1 MQLARNTNVLDM
13 RILGRV
19 WERVRRLIPG
29 VSGFEEDSEWSLDK
43 SRQMETRWS
52 RGDETIECFRFD
64 DGYVTTVHDD
74 RREVTWQLTPGQV
87 PLASAL
93 ATAQLYLEHRLTS
106 QTDREG
112 RPFIGLTDNGPV
124 QVFEEI
130 PPEPVEYVYLD
141 QIRTLEEF
149 PDFITV
155 DESLRNVFDRMAP
168 ARSSS
173 RTSS

>member
-1 MQLARNTNVLDM
+1 MT
-13 RILGRV
+13 
-19 WERVRRLIPG
+19 PG
-29 VSGFEEDSEWSLDK
+29 LSGHDRGTKWSLER
-43 SRQMETRWS
+43 SRQTETRWV
-52 RGDETIECFRFD
+52 RGDETIDCFRFD
-64 DGYVTTVHDD
+64 DGYVTTVHDK
-74 RREVTWQLTPGQV
+74 RRDVTWQLTPGQV

-130 PPEPVEYVYLD
+130 PPEPVEFVYLD
-141 QIRTLEEF
+141 EIRTLEEF

-155 DESLRNVFDRMAP
+155 DETLRNVFDRMAP
-168 ARSSS
+168 PRSSS
-173 RTSS
+173 RTSN

>member
-1 MQLARNTNVLDM
+1 M
-13 RILGRV
+13 
-19 WERVRRLIPG
+19 
-29 VSGFEEDSEWSLDK
+29 
-43 SRQMETRWS
+43 
-52 RGDETIECFRFD
+52 
-64 DGYVTTVHDD
+64 
-74 RREVTWQLTPGQV
+74 
-87 PLASAL
+87 ASAL

-112 RPFIGLTDNGPV
+112 RPFIGFTDNGPV

-141 QIRTLEEF
+141 GIRTLEEF

-155 DESLRNVFDRMAP
+155 DESLRNVFDKMAP